1 MTIRIE
7 IKQLAETQARL
18 KRLLE
23 DVSAQGGLRGA
34 IAKATLRALRYATAI
49 THVISGRLK
58 NSHFPR
64 VGAQGNQV
72 YGSVSTNVAYASIEH
87 ARGGSHAFYGRTV
100 KEEGDAIRGDVQDYV
115 DQAARRANG

>member
-1 MTIRIE
+1 MTVDIE

-23 DVSAQGGLRGA
+23 DVSARGGLRGA
-34 IAKATLRALRYATAI
+34 FAKATLRALRYVIAI
-49 THVISGRLK
+49 THVLSGRLK

-64 VGAQGNQV
+64 VGVQGNQV

-87 ARGGSHAFYGRTV
+87 ARGGSHAFYERTV
-100 KEEGDAIRGDVQDYV
+100 KEEGDAIRGDVEAYV
-115 DQAARRANG
+115 DDAVRRANG